1 MNQEESKLRNKSTGV
16 DRLLIV
22 DFLIF
27 SSMRHSYPSFLAR
40 SEKQKADDNMAK
52 IYGDAWERDKG
63 KVIEWWG
70 DELSEA
76 VEEEKNACL

>member
-1 MNQEESKLRNKSTGV
+1 MNQAELKFRNKSTGA

-22 DFLIF
+22 DFLVF

-52 IYGDAWERDKG
+52 TYGDAWKRNKD